1 MKRVYLLFLFLVLVS
16 SCSHYKWA
24 IDNRTKVCDFLYCS
38 KTDSIRRLATIVKDT
53 INVIQKKEVNDSLYL
68 DYYLACDSN
77 NNVIL
82 KKLVKAKSEKDSV
95 KSELIN
101 NILKVKAYYQDSI
114 EFYKKL
120 IKETTT
126 KTDTIY
132 QTKKEY
138 FPVKEPFI
146 PWYAWVLVGVGLLL
160 AFIAG
165 AKIL

>member
-1 MKRVYLLFLFLVLVS
+1 MKRLYLLILFLVLVS

-24 IDNRTKVCDFLYCS
+24 IDNRAEVCDFLYCS
-38 KTDSIRRLATIVKDT
+38 KTDSIKRLITIVRDT
-53 INVIQKKEVNDSLYL
+53 SIVIKKKEVNDSLYL

-82 KKLVKAKSEKDSV
+82 EKLVEVKNDKDSV

-101 NILKVKAYYQDSI
+101 NILKVKAYYKDSI
-114 EFYKKL
+114 KYYKKL
-120 IKETTT
+120 IKETTA

-132 QTKKEY
+132 QTEKEY
-138 FPVKEPFI
+138 FPVEKPFI
-146 PWYAWVLVGVGLLL
+146 PWYAWVLVGIGLLL